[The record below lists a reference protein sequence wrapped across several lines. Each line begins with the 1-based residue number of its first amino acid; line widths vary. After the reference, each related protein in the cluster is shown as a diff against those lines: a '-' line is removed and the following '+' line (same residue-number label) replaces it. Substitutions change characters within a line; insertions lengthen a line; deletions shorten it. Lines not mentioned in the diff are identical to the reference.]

1 MQEIKCTTKAIA
13 KTFITELE
21 CEFPLFAFKSP
32 LTSTNKKGKVAKAK
46 AQVPKVKAVT
56 IICVAEFP
64 KLSFNFSS
72 LSQKECKA
80 PLSFCI
86 FQIILQSF

>member
-32 LTSTNKKGKVAKAK
+32 LTSTNKKGKVTKAK
-46 AQVPKVKAVT
+46 AQEEPK
-56 IICVAEFP
+56 
-64 KLSFNFSS
+64 
-72 LSQKECKA
+72 KE
-80 PLSFCI
+80 LRSRD
-86 FQIILQSF
+86 ILGGV